1 MIDALVQVPGGWLV
15 VETPPGVALA
25 AMDPTGDGAVR
36 TNLVVTMVDRPAV
49 NDVEAYL
56 DAVLAALL
64 TELNDARLVDAWTT
78 DNRRGQPPTL
88 GQRILVHH
96 RVGTEMVAMVQQHT
110 WIEDTVVVATVTAP
124 IDLADEIVLVLSR
137 CLESVGVAA

>member
-1 MIDALVQVPGGWLV
+1 MIDAVVQVPSGWLV
-15 VETPPGVALA
+15 VEPPPGVALA
-25 AMDPTGDGAVR
+25 AMDPTADGVVR

-56 DAVLAALL
+56 DAVLATLL

-96 RVGTEMVAMVQQHT
+96 RVGAEMVAMVQQHT
-110 WIEDTVVVATVTAP
+110 WIEDTVVVVTVTAP
-124 IDLADEIVLVLSR
+124 VDLADDLVVVLSE
-137 CLESVGVAA
+137 CLESVVIGA

>member
-15 VETPPGVALA
+15 VEPPPGVALA

-96 RVGTEMVAMVQQHT
+96 RVGAELVAVVQQHT
-110 WIEDTVVVATVTAP
+110 WIDDTIVVVTVTSP
-124 IDLADEIVLVLSR
+124 IDLADDVVVVLSS
-137 CLESVGVAA
+137 CLESIAIAA